1 MNGQIRHP
9 LLASSAFIGK
19 LQLKNKIVMAP
30 MGSNFAG
37 EDGHTTEQLESYYE
51 ERAKGGV
58 GLIILETSAIT
69 WPAGASMPYMIGFS
83 KDEFVSD
90 LKSLTQRVHQHG
102 AKIAAQLN
110 HSGKIAQEDTIAGRP
125 IPVPSIPKSQPS
137 DMFGLL
143 TQDEIMNF
151 IKAGGPDGKGPRYH
165 EMTVNEIK
173 EEIDNFAKA
182 AKRAKMAN
190 FDAVEVHA
198 GHGYLISSFL
208 SPAVNKRTDQYG
220 GTTEK
225 RAQFLIEVIEAIKR
239 EVSDDFPV
247 LVRLDANEYRIEGG
261 ITPKDFLIT
270 SMLAEK
276 AGADALDVSSYGNT
290 SKGIAFTEAPLV
302 HEPGGFLKFAR
313 MAKDKVSIPII
324 AVGRV
329 ELDVAENGLKNNDF
343 DFLAM
348 GRKLLADPGLP
359 NKILSGQEHLIRPCI
374 YCYVCVS
381 QIFINKPMMCA
392 VNSQLGNEHRNEKI
406 IYSTARQKNILVV
419 GAGPSGMEAARLLA
433 MQGHRVEVWEK
444 DKDLGGTARIAT
456 LAYEPNGQLIT
467 YLDNSLKELGVKI
480 KRNTLAT
487 IENIQ
492 SFQAD
497 HVLVAVGA
505 NRDAPSIPGKDLK
518 HVFDGEQLRGLLF
531 GSDLAA
537 IKKLSIFQRL
547 ILKIGRA
554 TQLLRNVKA
563 LTLLSKIWMPISK
576 NIIIIGGDLVGL
588 ELAEFLIERGRKVT
602 VLEPSASLGPNLSIV
617 RRSRVVH
624 LLKENGA
631 TLITNTTVNEIS
643 KKGVLYEHDEE
654 AHLAKADQVIIAMG
668 ANPNLELTNALKDKN
683 IAVTPIGDCT
693 SVGYIHGAIAD
704 ARNAVL
710 AIDNLTE

>member
-1 MNGQIRHP
+1 MNRQIRHP

-165 EMTVNEIK
+165 EMTVDEIK

-220 GTTEK
+220 GTPEK
-225 RAQFLIEVIEAIKR
+225 RAQFLVEVIEAIKQ

-406 IYSTARQKNILVV
+406 IYSTARQKNILVI
-419 GAGPSGMEAARLLA
+419 GAGPSGMEAARMLA
-433 MQGHRVEVWEK
+433 MQGHHVEVWEK
-444 DKDLGGTARIAT
+444 EKDIGGTVRIAT

-505 NRDAPSIPGKDLK
+505 NRDAPSIPGKDLN

-537 IKKLSIFQRL
+537 IKKLSIFQRF

-554 TQLLRNVKA
+554 SQILRNVKA

-631 TLITNTTVNEIS
+631 TLLTNAKINEIS
-643 KKGVLYEHDEE
+643 KEGVLYEHDEE
-654 AHLAKADQVIIAMG
+654 AHLSKADQVIIAMG

-683 IAVTPIGDCT
+683 IAVIPIGDCT

-710 AIDNLTE
+710 AMDNLT

>member
-1 MNGQIRHP
+1 MKPHIRHP
-9 LLASSAFIGK
+9 LLSSPAFIGK

-37 EDGHTTEQLESYYE
+37 DDGHTTEQLESYYE

-58 GLIILETSAIT
+58 GLIILETSDRKLQ
-69 WPAGASMPYMIGFS
+69 AGASMTYMIGFS

-165 EMTVNEIK
+165 ELTIGEIK
-173 EEIDNFAKA
+173 EEIGNFAKA

-208 SPAVNKRTDQYG
+208 SPAVNKRIDEYG
-220 GTTEK
+220 GTPEK
-225 RAQFLIEVIEAIKR
+225 RARFLVEVIEAIKR

-313 MAKDKVSIPII
+313 MAKEKVSIPII

-343 DFLAM
+343 DFVAM

-359 NKILSGQEHLIRPCI
+359 DKILSGQEHLIRPCI

-433 MQGHRVEVWEK
+433 MQGHHVEVWEK
-444 DKDLGGTARIAT
+444 DKDLGGTVRIAT

-480 KRNTLAT
+480 KRNTLAS
-487 IENIQ
+487 IESIQ

-497 HVLVAVGA
+497 HVLMAVGA
-505 NRDAPSIPGKDLK
+505 NRDAPSIPGKDLN

-531 GSDLAA
+531 GSDLSAMR
-537 IKKLSIFQRL
+537 KLSLFQQ
-547 ILKIGRA
+547 IVLKIGRA
-554 TQLLRNVKA
+554 SQLLRNVKA
-563 LTLLSKIWMPISK
+563 LTILSKIWMPISK

-602 VLEPSASLGPNLSIV
+602 VLEPSATLGPNLSIV

-631 TLITNTTVNEIS
+631 TLLTNATINEIS
-643 KKGVLYEHDEE
+643 KEGVLYEHGEE
-654 AHLAKADQVIIAMG
+654 AHLAEADQVIIAMG
-668 ANPNLELTNALKDKN
+668 ANPNLELTNALKEKN

-710 AIDNLTE
+710 AINDLA

>member
-1 MNGQIRHP
+1 MNLNVKHP
-9 LLASSAFIGK
+9 LLASPGFIGQ
-19 LQLKNKIVMAP
+19 LELKNKIVMAP

-58 GLIILETSAIT
+58 GLIILETSAVT

-83 KDEFVSD
+83 KDEFISD

-102 AKIAAQLN
+102 TKIAAQLN

-125 IPVPSIPKSQPS
+125 IPVPSIPKSEPS

-165 EMTVNEIK
+165 EMTIDEIK
-173 EEIDNFAKA
+173 EEIENFAKA

-208 SPAVNKRTDQYG
+208 SPAVNKRTDEYG

-225 RAQFLIEVIEAIKR
+225 RAQFLVEVIEAIKR

-313 MAKDKVSIPII
+313 MAKDKVSIPVI
-324 AVGRV
+324 AVGRI
-329 ELDVAENGLKNNDF
+329 ELDVAENGLKSNDF
-343 DFLAM
+343 DFVAM

-359 NKILSGQEHLIRPCI
+359 NKISSGQEHLIRPCI

-392 VNSQLGNEHRNEKI
+392 VNSQLGNEYRNEKI

-433 MQGHRVEVWEK
+433 MQGHHVEVWEK
-444 DKDLGGTARIAT
+444 DKDLGGTVRIAT

-480 KRNTLAT
+480 KLGTLAT
-487 IENIQ
+487 IESIQ

-497 HVLVAVGA
+497 HVLMAVGA
-505 NRDAPSIPGKDLK
+505 NRNAPSIPGKDLN

-531 GSDLAA
+531 GSDLSA
-537 IKKLSIFQRL
+537 IKKLSVFQQI
-547 ILKIGRA
+547 ILKIGRMS
-554 TQLLRNVKA
+554 QLLRNVKA
-563 LTLLSKIWMPISK
+563 LTMLSKIWMPISK

-631 TLITNTTVNEIS
+631 TLLTSATANEIS
-643 KKGVLYEHDEE
+643 KEGVLYEHGEE
-654 AHLAKADQVIIAMG
+654 DHLAKADQVIIAMG

-710 AIDNLTE
+710 AIDNLAK

>member
-1 MNGQIRHP
+1 MKPHIRHP
-9 LLASSAFIGK
+9 LLSSSAFIGK

-37 EDGHTTEQLESYYE
+37 DDGHTTEQLESYYE

-125 IPVPSIPKSQPS
+125 IPVPSVPKSQPS

-165 EMTVNEIK
+165 ELTIDEIK
-173 EEIDNFAKA
+173 EEINNFAKA
-182 AKRAKMAN
+182 AKRAKIAN

-208 SPAVNKRTDQYG
+208 SPAVNKRTDEYG

-225 RAQFLIEVIEAIKR
+225 RARFLVEVIEAIKR

-324 AVGRV
+324 AVGRI

-343 DFLAM
+343 DFVAM

-359 NKILSGQEHLIRPCI
+359 NKISSGQEHLIRPCI

-433 MQGHRVEVWEK
+433 MQGHHVEVWEK
-444 DKDLGGTARIAT
+444 DKDLGGTVRIAT

-480 KRNTLAT
+480 KRGTLAT
-487 IENIQ
+487 IESIQ

-497 HVLVAVGA
+497 HVLMAVGA

-531 GSDLAA
+531 GSDLSA
-537 IKKLSIFQRL
+537 IKKLSIFQQ
-547 ILKIGRA
+547 IVLKIGRA
-554 TQLLRNVKA
+554 SQLLRNVKA
-563 LTLLSKIWMPISK
+563 LTMLSKIWMPISK

-631 TLITNTTVNEIS
+631 TLLTNATINEIS
-643 KKGVLYEHDEE
+643 KEGVLYEHGEE

-668 ANPNLELTNALKDKN
+668 ANPNLELTNALKEKN

-693 SVGYIHGAIAD
+693 SIGYIHGAIAD

-710 AIDNLTE
+710 AIDDLA